1 MPKCKDDESCYIIG
15 NNNNTYTIIFCHGL
29 GDHSTSWIFFANEVS
44 KNIKNIKFILP
55 NAPSNPVTANS
66 NKMMTSWFDII
77 NIPILD
83 DKTKD
88 YKYIDRSIN
97 DIHKIIDSE
106 IDRGISPKNIMIGG
120 FSQGASLSLISCLK
134 YKYELG
140 GIVMFS
146 GWLLN
151 NYDISKFKERLN
163 IPIFIAH
170 GDNDK
175 IVSHENY
182 HIILNALKK
191 SKFKNLSYKIYNN
204 MGHNTCIKQID
215 DFVTWLKCFSS
226 I

>member
-29 GDHSTSWIFFANEVS
+29 GDHSTSWIFFANQVS
-44 KNIKNIKFILP
+44 KNIKDIKFILP
-55 NAPSNPVTANS
+55 NATSNPVTVNG
-66 NKMMTSWFDII
+66 NKIMPSWFDII

-83 DKTKD
+83 DLTKD
-88 YKYIDRSIN
+88 YKYIDKSIN

-106 IDRGISPKNIMIGG
+106 VDRGISPKNIIIGG

-140 GIVMFS
+140 GIAMFS
-146 GWLLN
+146 GWLLH
-151 NYDISKFKERLN
+151 NYDFNTFTDKFN

-175 IVSHENY
+175 IVPHNNSVITFNT
-182 HIILNALKK
+182 LKK
-191 SKFKNLSYKIYNN
+191 SKFKNLSYKIYYN
-204 MGHNTCIKQID
+204 MGHNTSNKQVD
-215 DFVTWLKCFSS
+215 DFIDWLKHITS